1 MIPLTSCIDRHGRQ
15 KLDIPDFHVYAAA
28 TMFVGMTFPFFD
40 GLLGFF
46 GGFGFA
52 PTTYYVCTVLYHIKL
67 ISFHSTFLIVNWN
80 TRGDRST

>member
-1 MIPLTSCIDRHGRQ
+1 LIVI
-15 KLDIPDFHVYAAA
+15 KLCVYAAA

-52 PTTYYVCTVLYHIKL
+52 PTTYYVGPTPSF
-67 ISFHSTFLIVNWN
+67 ISFSLPIP
-80 TRGDRST
+80 

>member
-1 MIPLTSCIDRHGRQ
+1 LIVI
-15 KLDIPDFHVYAAA
+15 KLCVYAAA

-52 PTTYYVCTVLYHIKL
+52 PTTYYVGPTPSF
-67 ISFHSTFLIVNWN
+67 ISFTDFPLNAWLVY
-80 TRGDRST
+80 